1 MQHVTHHRTTKQNKE
16 DLKNGNNQQLCSS
29 RDANGNLSHHLPA
42 KDFFFSFIFFLQAPG
57 PLMPY
62 LNAIKLLKA
71 FLRIVWDISSACSIS
86 KHRKVTGLEW
96 EEKNKTKTNQLGF
109 LVVRSNVILYLS
121 SYLYCSAERCNY
133 KQNISSK
140 QTKLIHCRKCFPSL
154 KPRCG
159 TER

>member
-1 MQHVTHHRTTKQNKE
+1 METTSSSAAAGMQMGTYLTISPQKIKR
-16 DLKNGNNQQLCSS
+16 LLF
-29 RDANGNLSHHLPA
+29 LL
-42 KDFFFSFIFFLQAPG
+42 FFLQAPG

-62 LNAIKLLKA
+62 LNAIKLLKT
-71 FLRIVWDISSACSIS
+71 FLRILWDISSACSIS

-121 SYLYCSAERCNY
+121 SYLYCSMERCNY
-133 KQNISSK
+133 KQSISSK
-140 QTKLIHCRKCFPSL
+140 QTKLMYCRKCFPSL

-159 TER
+159 TEG